1 MENKNRKTQHKKNT
15 SLEQIFPELEN
26 LLGASEKEVLKGCS
40 VPEKKVY
47 LIVGCARSGST
58 VLYQYLANT
67 NYFCYPTNFLSRFY
81 YAPYIGYRIQQ
92 ALLEFDIK
100 GEVFSNEQKD
110 DKSFKS
116 SLGKTKGPLQPHEF
130 WYFWNRFFKFGTSQ
144 KLSPKEL
151 SDVDWPTFLQEL
163 HALEVAS
170 DKPLLMKAMNLNW
183 NLNELKGKIPDC
195 HFIYIKRD
203 VVYNA
208 QSLLMAR
215 EDFFGNYDEWYSFK
229 TPNYQQLKNLHPAE
243 QVIEQV
249 IENNE
254 AIEAQLSEL
263 SIEEYTTISYSDFCK
278 NPNQLIE
285 QLNMKGATIDAKI
298 SEKSFNN
305 GDVPKV
311 EDTLLKSLQSYFKAK

>member
-1 MENKNRKTQHKKNT
+1 MEDKTRKTEHKKNA

-26 LLGASEKEVLKGCS
+26 LLGTSEKEVLKDYN

-58 VLYQYLANT
+58 VIYQYLANT

-92 ALLEFDIK
+92 ALLEFDVK
-100 GEVFSNEQKD
+100 GEVFSNEQKEE
-110 DKSFKS
+110 KSFKS

-130 WYFWNRFFKFGTSQ
+130 WYFWNRFFKFGDTQ
-144 KLSPKEL
+144 KLSPKEI
-151 SDVDWPTFLQEL
+151 SDVDWPAFLQEL
-163 HALEVAS
+163 HALETAS

-183 NLNELKGKIPDC
+183 NLSELKEKIPNC

-203 VVYNA
+203 VVFNA

-215 EDFFGNYDEWYSFK
+215 ANFFGNYDEWYSYK
-229 TPNYQQLKNLHPAE
+229 TPNYETVKKLRPVE

-254 AIEAQLSEL
+254 AVETQLL
-263 SIEEYTTISYSDFCK
+263 KMNTEEYTTISYSDFCE
-278 NPNQLIE
+278 NPNQLIS
-285 QLNMKGATIDAKI
+285 QLNTMGAVIDAKNT
-298 SEKSFNN
+298 EKCFNN
-305 GDVPKV
+305 GDVPKINT
-311 EDTLLKSLQSYFKAK
+311 ELFDSLNAYFKTK